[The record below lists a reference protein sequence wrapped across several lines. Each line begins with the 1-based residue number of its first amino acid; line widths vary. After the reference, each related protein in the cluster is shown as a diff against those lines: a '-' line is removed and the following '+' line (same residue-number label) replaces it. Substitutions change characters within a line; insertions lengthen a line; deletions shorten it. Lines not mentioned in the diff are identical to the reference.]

1 MKILTNILLSLLMAH
16 TAHGLVTGSPLMPPE
31 SWTPWIYAFGTALVL
46 WLWLW
51 LGEHTKE
58 IVGIILDIAPPPP
71 KAWAVGVAGLVLAVP
86 FFGDYLFPI
95 AGFARPW
102 EWASLLFW
110 ALFTVVAAYAIAPP
124 WKTTRHAS

>member
-1 MKILTNILLSLLMAH
+1 MKILTNIFFGLLMVH
-16 TAHGLVTGSPLMPPE
+16 TGHGLLTGTPLMPPE
-31 SWTPWIYAFGTALVL
+31 SWTPSIYAFGTVLVF
-46 WLWLW
+46 WLW

-58 IVGIILDIAPPPP
+58 IVGILIDIAPPPP
-71 KAWAVGVAGLVLAVP
+71 KAWALGVAGAVLAVP

-95 AGFARPW
+95 AGLARPW

-124 WKTTRHAS
+124 WKTPRHA